1 MEKTSIGENAPDNK
15 NGYRGNIGKKIKKNI
30 HAYSTT
36 KKGGSKKESI
46 PESMSLTEKFIF
58 VTLLLIMATGAG
70 SLLWE
75 VQSSLLVTIPAY
87 DGTLREGLVG
97 TPGPINPLLASS
109 APDRTLSDFIYS
121 GLMKATPS
129 GDLVHELSSEHE
141 VSEDATEYTFKLR
154 EDAVFHD
161 GSEITAEDVVFTIEK
176 VKDPDVRSTLA
187 ANWMGIKVEAV
198 SEKTVKFKLSEPH
211 PHFLELTTLGIL
223 PEHIWNSV
231 DSNRFAFSSVNTEP
245 IGAGPYKVSSVSV
258 QDDGN
263 PKEYRLE
270 AFEEYV
276 RGKPYIS
283 NFVFT
288 FYPQEREAW
297 MALQR
302 KEIDALAGFSP
313 QRLDSMARDDVDI
326 KTTPLPRV
334 FSIFINQN
342 NNENLA
348 DADVRKALS
357 MAIDREKILEEV
369 LNGKGEIAKGPV
381 PINITENEKKDEKQ
395 GKADIEK
402 AEEMLEEAGWEY
414 DEELGGFTK
423 DDDTTLSVNISTVR
437 DSDLQK
443 AAEIVKN
450 NWERMGVKTSLALY
464 GNSELNQNVLRS
476 REFEGLLFGYIL
488 ERDMDLFPFWHS
500 SERNDPG
507 MNLSLYTNITVDEL
521 LEEYR
526 STDDPEKRSEIMEE
540 INENVKSDM
549 PAIFLYT
556 PHFLYALP
564 EDLQNADFGHL
575 ITPEERFLNVHEWFM
590 VTDKVWSFLL

>member
-1 MEKTSIGENAPDNK
+1 MEKTSAGEGTPDNK
-15 NGYRGNIGKKIKKNI
+15 NGYRGKVGANITNKFRV
-30 HAYSTT
+30 YSKTN
-36 KKGGSKKESI
+36 KSDSSKKSI
-46 PESMSLTEKFIF
+46 PASMSLTEKFIF
-58 VTLLLIMATGAG
+58 VTLLLVMATGAL
-70 SLLWE
+70 SLLWQ

-87 DGTLREGLVG
+87 DGTLKEGLIG

-121 GLMKATPS
+121 GLMKATPD
-129 GDLVHELSSEHE
+129 GKLVHELSSEHR
-141 VSEDATEYTFKLR
+141 VSEDNTEYVFRLR
-154 EDAVFHD
+154 DDAVFHD
-161 GSEITAEDVVFTIEK
+161 GVKVTAEDVVFTIEK
-176 VKDPDVRSTLA
+176 VKDPAVRSTLA
-187 ANWMGIKVEAV
+187 ADWTGIEAKAID
-198 SEKTVKFKLSEPH
+198 ENLVKFKLSEPH

-223 PEHIWNSV
+223 PKHIWDTI

-313 QRLDSMARDDVDI
+313 QRLDSMIRDDVDI

-342 NNENLA
+342 NNESLA
-348 DADVRKALS
+348 DTDVRKALS
-357 MAIDREKILEEV
+357 LAIDREKILEEV
-369 LNGKGEIAKGPV
+369 LNGKGEIAKGPA
-381 PINITENEKKDEKQ
+381 PISVAENKKDDEKQ
-395 GKADIEK
+395 GKVDTEK
-402 AEEMLEEAGWEY
+402 AKEMLEEAGWEF

-423 DDDTTLSVNISTVR
+423 DGETLLSVKLSTVR

-450 NWERMGVKTSLALY
+450 NWERIGVKTSLALY
-464 GNSELNQNVLRS
+464 GNSELNQNVLRP
-476 REFEGLLFGYIL
+476 REFEALLFGYIL

-521 LEEYR
+521 LEKYR
-526 STDDPEKRSEIMEE
+526 DTNDPEKRSEIREE
-540 INENVKSDM
+540 ITNNIKSDM

-564 EDLQNADFGHL
+564 KDLQNTNFGHL

-590 VTDKVWSFLL
+590 ITDKVWSFLL